1 MGEGT
6 QQAASSAG
14 NALTEGTC
22 VSYFPVAVIQQTRN
36 KQPLKARRSCLGS
49 PFMGFQLAA
58 AKKARLLGWLAVVGG
73 ACSWFVGGGNQEAES
88 AVQNQSQISP
98 SGFTPVTTA
107 SRVTAPRA
115 GQTPGAAAPAGGP
128 ALRHSCRRHFLFGP
142 H

>member
-49 PFMGFQLAA
+49 PFTGFQLAV

-98 SGFTPVTTA
+98 SGLTSVTHHHPGHSPKGRTD
-107 SRVTAPRA
+107 SRSSTTSWGTSA
-115 GQTPGAAAPAGGP
+115 QIQ
-128 ALRHSCRRHFLFGP
+128 L
-142 H
+142 